1 MRSQGQYVVVFLL
14 FLMVQAT
21 ALLFAPVLYDLSLQA
36 FEDPG
41 DPLNPLYYVAAMIAT
56 TAIILLVLK
65 FSKGSALR
73 YIFLGAVFMTLY
85 AVFLPLTLTI
95 TDDDFIVTLVPTFF
109 AFLLIVLLWKDPEWY
124 VIDLVGFIVA
134 FGAAAIL
141 GVSLGIIPVFILLII
156 LAVYD
161 AISVYK
167 TKHMLTLAEGVSDL
181 RLPVLFVVPKNLSYR
196 MDDMGPLDLKDESKD
211 GTRETMMMGVGD
223 AVIPGILV
231 VSAAIFLSPEVIPF
245 QYSWD
250 AIGVALGTLL
260 GSFVGF
266 ALLMRQVSTGRP
278 QAGLPFLNGGAM
290 AGFLLA
296 YLLVY
301 QALPFL

>member
-14 FLMVQAT
+14 FLIVQGA

-41 DPLNPLYYVAAMIAT
+41 DPLNPLYYVAAMIIM

-65 FSKGSALR
+65 FSKGNALR
-73 YIFLGAVFMTLY
+73 YFFLGAVFMTLY
-85 AVFLPLTLTI
+85 AVFLPLTITI
-95 TDDDFIVTLVPTFF
+95 TEDDFIVTLVPTFL
-109 AFLLIVLLWKDPEWY
+109 AFLLIILLWKMPEWY

-141 GVSLGIIPVFILLII
+141 GVSLGILPVFILLII

-181 RLPVLFVVPKNLSYR
+181 RLPVLFVVPNKLNYR

-231 VSAAIFLSPEVIPF
+231 VSAAIFLSPEEVPF
-245 QYSWD
+245 QYSWE
-250 AIGVALGTLL
+250 ALTVALGTLL
-260 GSFVGF
+260 GSFLGF

-301 QALPFL
+301 QSLPFL